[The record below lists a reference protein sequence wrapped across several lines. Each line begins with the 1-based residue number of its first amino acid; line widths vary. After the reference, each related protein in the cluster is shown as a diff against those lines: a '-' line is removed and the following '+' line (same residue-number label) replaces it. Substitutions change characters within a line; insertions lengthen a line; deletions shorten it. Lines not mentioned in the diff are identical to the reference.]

1 MSDPITPPVTPPVKV
16 YEQAPGVVS
25 SMRVTM
31 LATLGIGAA
40 IILAALYGWL
50 FMSKPDAPLV
60 LGSGVGLITLV
71 TGAKAWQFQKE
82 S

>member
-1 MSDPITPPVTPPVKV
+1 MSDPVTPPIKV

-60 LGSGVGLITLV
+60 LGSGVGLITIV

-82 S
+82 E

>member
-1 MSDPITPPVTPPVKV
+1 MSDPIAPPIAPPVKV

-60 LGSGVGLITLV
+60 LGSGVGLITIV

-82 S
+82 E